1 MAIIGTPT
9 PGNDIIRGDA
19 LDNFIDA
26 LAGNDTVSGNEGND
40 TLIGGSGSDSIIGGL
55 GNDSINGGTGI
66 DRIRVEALGAN
77 ITLTNTSVIG
87 EGVDSLTGIE
97 NAELFVFQRNGIP
110 GNIDASAF
118 TLGSVTLDGG
128 IGRNNLIGGSG
139 SDFLDGEDANDT
151 LSGGS
156 GNDTLNGGSGNDT
169 LTGGAG
175 TDQFLFDM
183 GGPFSTSDGFDQTTD
198 FKSGT
203 DKIVLSKS
211 TFTAL
216 ASGPGSLLASDFE
229 IVDNVLDISSSNA
242 KIVYHLNQV
251 YYNQNGSLQGFGT
264 GGLIVDLEVGPNTGG
279 SPNISLSDFIV
290 VA

>member
-66 DRIRVEALGAN
+66 DRIRVSARGAN
-77 ITLTNTSVIG
+77 ITLTNTSVTG

-97 NAELFVFQRNGIP
+97 NAELFVFQSNSIP

-128 IGRNNLIGGSG
+128 VGRNNLIGSSG
-139 SDFLDGEDANDT
+139 NDFLDGEDSIDT
-151 LSGGS
+151 LSGGL
-156 GNDTLNGGSGNDT
+156 GNDTLDSGTGNDV

-175 TDQFLFDM
+175 FDQFLYAAGRGLIADAL
-183 GGPFSTSDGFDQTTD
+183 GLDTIND
-198 FKSGT
+198 FT
-203 DKIVLSKS
+203 PNDDKIVLSKQTFSALESAVGS
-211 TFTAL
+211 TLF
-216 ASGPGSLLASDFE
+216 ASDFE
-229 IVDNVLDISSSNA
+229 IVDSFFELFTSNA
-242 KIVYHLNQV
+242 EIVYNSASGDLA
-251 YYNQNGSLQGFGT
+251 YNPNGSVV
-264 GGLIVDLEVGPNTGG
+264 GGGGEILIADLVG
-279 SPNISLSDFIV
+279 SPNDVSASNFLIV
-290 VA
+290 A